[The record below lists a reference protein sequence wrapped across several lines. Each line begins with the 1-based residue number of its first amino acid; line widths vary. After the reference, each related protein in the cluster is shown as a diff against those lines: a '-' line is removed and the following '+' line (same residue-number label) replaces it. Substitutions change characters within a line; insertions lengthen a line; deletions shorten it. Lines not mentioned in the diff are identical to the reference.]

1 MKNSRLATA
10 FITTIAISGLAM
22 LGGSLLKMTA
32 LHQYQFFSLLLLGAV
47 TSRTKVKLPGIDGTM
62 SVNLPFMMIAAAQL
76 SLFEAVAVALVS
88 ATLQSIPKRGGQ
100 FQPVKVL
107 FNASTI
113 VLAAGSAALLL
124 HNGRLIAMQHS
135 GSVALLAACI
145 MFFLVNTLPVA
156 TIISLTEGS
165 GVMRIWSSIVH
176 LSFPYYVACTGV
188 TSMVAVVSQHVGWQA
203 PLAVLPVMLLM
214 YRSYQRYFESR
225 TETSRPAPEQFAR
238 AAAASAS

>member
-32 LHQYQFFSLLLLGAV
+32 LHQYQFLSLLLLGAV

-88 ATLQSIPKRGGQ
+88 ATLQSIPQRGGQ

-113 VLAAGSAALLL
+113 VLAAGAAAILL
-124 HNGRLIAMQHS
+124 HNGKLMAMH
-135 GSVALLAACI
+135 GSVALLAACS

-165 GVMRIWSSIVH
+165 GMMRIWSSIVH

-188 TSMVAVVSQHVGWQA
+188 TSMVTIVSQHVGWQA
-203 PLAVLPVMLLM
+203 PLAALPVMLLM
-214 YRSYQRYFESR
+214 YRSYQRYFASATDAAR
-225 TETSRPAPEQFAR
+225 LAPAPAKPLAR
-238 AAAASAS
+238 AAAAH

>member
-10 FITTIAISGLAM
+10 FITTTAISGLAM
-22 LGGSLLKMTA
+22 LGGSVLKVSA
-32 LHQYQFFSLLLLGAV
+32 LHQYQFLSLLLLGAV

-62 SVNLPFMMIAAAQL
+62 SVNLPFMLIAAAQL

-113 VLAAGSAALLL
+113 VLAAGVAAILL
-124 HNGRLIAMQHS
+124 HNEKLIAMHRS
-135 GSVALLAACI
+135 GSVALVAACS
-145 MFFLVNTLPVA
+145 MFFLINTLPVA
-156 TIISLTEGS
+156 TIIAITEGS
-165 GVMRIWSSIVH
+165 GMMRIWSSIVH

-188 TSMVAVVSQHVGWQA
+188 TSMVTVVTQHVGWQA
-203 PLAVLPVMLLM
+203 PLAILPVMLLM
-214 YRSYQRYFESR
+214 YRSYQRYFEHSLEEARLAPVAKPLSR
-225 TETSRPAPEQFAR
+225 S
-238 AAAASAS
+238 AAAH